1 MKKTRRTP
9 SGSFSPR
16 SPFLWRPTGG
26 RCRGEQFSS
35 DCLPVENTQ
44 PSFSEE
50 DIESMRELLSKV
62 DFYIAPSY
70 VVEKAQLRSSI
81 ELIDPIRQFDKAS
94 SDVVGV
100 TNRLTRWIL
109 ALTIIAIVL
118 ALINAVTT
126 GWPYIVWWV
135 TNGFRFR

>member
-1 MKKTRRTP
+1 
-9 SGSFSPR
+9 
-16 SPFLWRPTGG
+16 
-26 RCRGEQFSS
+26 
-35 DCLPVENTQ
+35 
-44 PSFSEE
+44 
-50 DIESMRELLSKV
+50 MRELLSKV